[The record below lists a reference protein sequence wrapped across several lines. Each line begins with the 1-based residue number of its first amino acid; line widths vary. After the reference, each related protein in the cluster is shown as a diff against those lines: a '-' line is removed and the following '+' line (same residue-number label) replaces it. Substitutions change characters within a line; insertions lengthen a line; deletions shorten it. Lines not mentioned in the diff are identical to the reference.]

1 MPDFGHKRKL
11 YRLRKALEIGD
22 FSKVQ
27 EEMLREGE
35 IGKLADAIIRRE
47 NERQAALEKETKQ
60 KEFLRDLIS
69 DISHQLKT
77 PIASLT
83 VFTDLLIGEA
93 ERESRTEQTQDIAG
107 LCREKREQV
116 EWRMSLLRTEEQQLE
131 RMKWLTE
138 ALLQLARLEAESV
151 SFVRKKVQ
159 LKTICEL
166 VRTSFLPMADE
177 RNITMDIV
185 GDDAELLTDPD
196 WFMEALGNVVKNA
209 IEYSP
214 EGGRVELGIRKTPL
228 VIRLHVTDEG
238 EGIPEDDR
246 LKIFERFYRVNGS
259 AVNPSSV
266 GIGLALSKKITTG
279 CGGRLYVESRHRS
292 ECNRQEKSYTKMIFD
307 FPSDGCIGE
316 EE

>member
-1 MPDFGHKRKL
+1 MPSFGQKRKL
-11 YRLRKALEIGD
+11 YKLRKAIENGD
-22 FSKVQ
+22 FTPIQ
-27 EEMLREGE
+27 EEMLKEGE

-47 NERQAALEKETKQ
+47 NERQAALEKEIKQ

-93 ERESRTEQTQDIAG
+93 EKESLEEQAQGGYESVRENS
-107 LCREKREQV
+107 EQV
-116 EWRMSLLRTEEQQLE
+116 EKRLSLLHTEEQQLE

-151 SFVRKKVQ
+151 SFVREKVQ
-159 LKTICEL
+159 LKTICEM
-166 VRTSFLPMADE
+166 VRTSFLLMADE
-177 RNITMDIV
+177 RNITIDII
-185 GDDAELLTDPD
+185 GDDTELLTDPD
-196 WFMEALGNVVKNA
+196 WLMEALGNVVKNA

-228 VIRLHVTDEG
+228 VTRIYVLDEG
-238 EGIPEDDR
+238 EGIPEEDR

-266 GIGLALSKKITTG
+266 GIGLALSKKIATG

-292 ECNRQEKSYTKMIFD
+292 ECNRQEKPYTKMIFD
-307 FPSDGCIGE
+307 F
-316 EE
+316 

>member
-1 MPDFGHKRKL
+1 MDWMETDMPSFGQKRKL
-11 YRLRKALEIGD
+11 YKLRKAIENGD
-22 FSKVQ
+22 FTPVQ
-27 EEMLREGE
+27 EEMLKEGE

-47 NERQAALEKETKQ
+47 NERQAALEKEIKQ

-93 ERESRTEQTQDIAG
+93 EKESLVEQAQGGYESVRENS
-107 LCREKREQV
+107 EQV
-116 EWRMSLLRTEEQQLE
+116 EKRLSLLHTEEQQLE

-151 SFVRKKVQ
+151 SFVREKVQ
-159 LKTICEL
+159 LKTICEM
-166 VRTSFLPMADE
+166 VRTSFLLMADE
-177 RNITMDIV
+177 RNITIDII
-185 GDDAELLTDPD
+185 GDDTELLTDPD
-196 WFMEALGNVVKNA
+196 WLMEALGNVVKNA

-214 EGGRVELGIRKTPL
+214 EGGRVELGIRKTAL
-228 VIRLHVTDEG
+228 VTRIYVLDEG
-238 EGIPEDDR
+238 EGIPEEDR

-266 GIGLALSKKITTG
+266 GIGLALSKKIATG

-292 ECNRQEKSYTKMIFD
+292 ECNRQEKPYTKMIFD
-307 FPSDGCIGE
+307 F
-316 EE
+316 

>member
-1 MPDFGHKRKL
+1 MDWMETDMPSFGQKRKL
-11 YRLRKALEIGD
+11 YKLRKAIENGD
-22 FSKVQ
+22 FTPVQ
-27 EEMLREGE
+27 EEMLKEGE

-47 NERQAALEKETKQ
+47 NERQAALEKEIKQ

-93 ERESRTEQTQDIAG
+93 EKESLAEQAQGGYESVRENS
-107 LCREKREQV
+107 EQV
-116 EWRMSLLRTEEQQLE
+116 EKRLSLLHTEEQQLE

-151 SFVRKKVQ
+151 SFVREKVQ
-159 LKTICEL
+159 LKTICEM
-166 VRTSFLPMADE
+166 VRTSFLLMADE
-177 RNITMDIV
+177 RNITIDII
-185 GDDAELLTDPD
+185 GDDTELLTDPD
-196 WFMEALGNVVKNA
+196 WLMEALGNVVKNA

-214 EGGRVELGIRKTPL
+214 EGGRVELGIRKTAL
-228 VIRLHVTDEG
+228 VTRIYVLDEG
-238 EGIPEDDR
+238 EGIPEEDR

-266 GIGLALSKKITTG
+266 GIGLALSKKIATG

-292 ECNRQEKSYTKMIFD
+292 ECNRQEKPYTKMIFD
-307 FPSDGCIGE
+307 F
-316 EE
+316 

>member
-1 MPDFGHKRKL
+1 
-11 YRLRKALEIGD
+11 
-22 FSKVQ
+22 
-27 EEMLREGE
+27 MLKEGE

-47 NERQAALEKETKQ
+47 NERQAALEKEIKR

-93 ERESRTEQTQDIAG
+93 EKESLVEQAQGGYESVRENS
-107 LCREKREQV
+107 EQV
-116 EWRMSLLRTEEQQLE
+116 EKRLSLLHTEEQQLE

-151 SFVRKKVQ
+151 SFVREKVQ
-159 LKTICEL
+159 LKTICEM
-166 VRTSFLPMADE
+166 VRTSFLLMADE
-177 RNITMDIV
+177 RNITIDII
-185 GDDAELLTDPD
+185 GDDTELLTDPD
-196 WFMEALGNVVKNA
+196 WLMEALGNVVKNA

-228 VIRLHVTDEG
+228 VTRIYVLDEG
-238 EGIPEDDR
+238 EGIPEEDR

-266 GIGLALSKKITTG
+266 GIGLALSKKIATG

-292 ECNRQEKSYTKMIFD
+292 ECNRQEKPYTKMIFD
-307 FPSDGCIGE
+307 F
-316 EE
+316 

>member
-1 MPDFGHKRKL
+1 MDWMETDMPSFGQKRKL
-11 YRLRKALEIGD
+11 YKLRKAIENGD
-22 FSKVQ
+22 FTPIQ
-27 EEMLREGE
+27 EEMLKEGE

-47 NERQAALEKETKQ
+47 NERQAALEKEIKQ

-93 ERESRTEQTQDIAG
+93 EKESLVEQAQGGYESVRENS
-107 LCREKREQV
+107 EQV
-116 EWRMSLLRTEEQQLE
+116 EKRLSLLHTEEQQLE

-151 SFVRKKVQ
+151 SFVREKVQ
-159 LKTICEL
+159 LKTICEM
-166 VRTSFLPMADE
+166 VRTSFLLMADE
-177 RNITMDIV
+177 RNITIDII
-185 GDDAELLTDPD
+185 GDDTELLTDPD
-196 WFMEALGNVVKNA
+196 WLMEALGNVVKNA

-228 VIRLHVTDEG
+228 VTRIYVLDEG
-238 EGIPEDDR
+238 EGIPEEDR

-266 GIGLALSKKITTG
+266 GIGLALSKKIATG

-292 ECNRQEKSYTKMIFD
+292 ECNRQEKPYTKMIFD
-307 FPSDGCIGE
+307 F
-316 EE
+316 

>member
-1 MPDFGHKRKL
+1 MPSFGQKRKL
-11 YRLRKALEIGD
+11 YKLRKAIENGD
-22 FSKVQ
+22 FTPIQ
-27 EEMLREGE
+27 EEMLKEGE

-47 NERQAALEKETKQ
+47 NERQAALEKEIKQ

-77 PIASLT
+77 PIAGLT

-93 ERESRTEQTQDIAG
+93 EKESLVEQAQGGYESVRENS
-107 LCREKREQV
+107 EQV
-116 EWRMSLLRTEEQQLE
+116 EKRLSLLHTEEQQLE

-151 SFVRKKVQ
+151 SFVREKVQ
-159 LKTICEL
+159 LKTICEM
-166 VRTSFLPMADE
+166 VRTSFLLMADE
-177 RNITMDIV
+177 RNITIDII
-185 GDDAELLTDPD
+185 GDDTELLTDPD
-196 WFMEALGNVVKNA
+196 WLMEALGNVVKNA

-214 EGGRVELGIRKTPL
+214 EGGRVELGIRKTAL
-228 VIRLHVTDEG
+228 VTRIYVLDEG
-238 EGIPEDDR
+238 EGIPEEDR

-266 GIGLALSKKITTG
+266 GIGLALSKKIATG

-292 ECNRQEKSYTKMIFD
+292 ECNRQEKPYTKMIFD
-307 FPSDGCIGE
+307 F
-316 EE
+316 

>member
-1 MPDFGHKRKL
+1 MDWMETDMPSFGQKRKL
-11 YRLRKALEIGD
+11 YKLRKAIENGD
-22 FSKVQ
+22 FTPIQ
-27 EEMLREGE
+27 EEMLKEGE

-47 NERQAALEKETKQ
+47 NERQAALEKELKQ

-93 ERESRTEQTQDIAG
+93 EKESLVEQAQGGYESVRENS
-107 LCREKREQV
+107 EQV
-116 EWRMSLLRTEEQQLE
+116 EKRLSLLHTEEQQLE

-151 SFVRKKVQ
+151 SFVREKVQ
-159 LKTICEL
+159 LKTICEM
-166 VRTSFLPMADE
+166 VRTSFLLMADE
-177 RNITMDIV
+177 RNITIDII
-185 GDDAELLTDPD
+185 GDDTELLTDPD
-196 WFMEALGNVVKNA
+196 WLMEALGNVVKNA

-228 VIRLHVTDEG
+228 VTRIYVLDEG
-238 EGIPEDDR
+238 EGIPEEDR

-259 AVNPSSV
+259 AVNPISV
-266 GIGLALSKKITTG
+266 GIGLALSKKIATG
-279 CGGRLYVESRHRS
+279 CGGRLYVESRHRL
-292 ECNRQEKSYTKMIFD
+292 ECNRQEKPYTKMIFD
-307 FPSDGCIGE
+307 F
-316 EE
+316 